1 MTSDLGFG
9 LKAARDRRVPMRK
22 QDGAERRSPGGKE
35 RKASPFTSYDD
46 FDDTGAAMPARGNEH
61 VRRKRRQNEI
71 IRGGRAMSGKSHRIS
86 RRNFMVAAAAVP
98 LVAIRTRPA
107 QAAEFEYKLATG
119 QSLTQPINTRLDQ
132 AVKRIREASGGR
144 LEIKFFPA
152 SQLGSDT
159 DLLTQ
164 IRSGGVDFLNIAGSV
179 LSTVAPIAGI
189 ANVGFA
195 FSDYGQ
201 VWNAMDGDLGKL
213 IASQIEKTGAL
224 VMAKPADN
232 TFRQISSFAKPIKTP
247 ADLAGYRIRV
257 PVSPIFTSLFKSL
270 GANPTS
276 INFNELY
283 TALQTHLVDGQE
295 NGLVTIEAGKIYEVQ
310 KYISETNHIWDPFF
324 ILGNRRSVKALP
336 DELQAIVRR
345 EFDQAAMEQRAD
357 TAKLNLTLKDQLT
370 AKGIT
375 FEVSDKEA
383 FRKGLS
389 AAGFYKEWRGKFGED
404 NWKILEAA
412 AGALA

>member
-1 MTSDLGFG
+1 MS
-9 LKAARDRRVPMRK
+9 A
-22 QDGAERRSPGGKE
+22 
-35 RKASPFTSYDD
+35 
-46 FDDTGAAMPARGNEH
+46 TGSIKGND
-61 VRRKRRQNEI
+61 
-71 IRGGRAMSGKSHRIS
+71 IS
-86 RRNFMVAAAAVP
+86 RRVFMAGVAAIP

-119 QSLTQPINTRLDQ
+119 QSLSQPINTRLDQ
-132 AVKRIREASGGR
+132 AVKRIKEASGGR

-179 LSTVAPIAGI
+179 LSTVAPVAGI

-195 FSDYGQ
+195 FSDYTQ
-201 VWNAMDGDLGKL
+201 VWNALDGDLGKL
-213 IASQIEKTGAL
+213 IATQIEKTGTL

-232 TFRQISSFAKPIKTP
+232 TFRQISSFSKPIKSP

-257 PVSPIFTSLFKSL
+257 PVSPIFTSLFNSL

-336 DELQAIVRR
+336 DELQAMVHR
-345 EFDQAAMEQRAD
+345 EFDRAAMEQRED
-357 TAKLNLTLKDQLT
+357 TSKLNLTLKDQLV

-375 FEVSDKEA
+375 FEAADKEA

-389 AAGFYKEWRGKFGED
+389 TAGFYKEWRGKFGED
-404 NWKILEAA
+404 NWKTLEAA
-412 AGALA
+412 VGSLA

>member
-1 MTSDLGFG
+1 MSDRHSIKPNSF
-9 LKAARDRRVPMRK
+9 
-22 QDGAERRSPGGKE
+22 S
-35 RKASPFTSYDD
+35 
-46 FDDTGAAMPARGNEH
+46 
-61 VRRKRRQNEI
+61 
-71 IRGGRAMSGKSHRIS
+71 IS
-86 RRNFMVAAAAVP
+86 RRALLVSAAAVP
-98 LVAIRTRPA
+98 LVAIRTGPA
-107 QAAEFEYKLATG
+107 RAAEFEYKLATG
-119 QSLTQPINTRLDQ
+119 QSLTQPINTRLEQ
-132 AVKRIREASGGR
+132 AVKRIKEASGGK

-179 LSTVAPIAGI
+179 LSTVAPVAGI

-195 FSDYGQ
+195 FSDYKQ
-201 VWNAMDGDLGKL
+201 VWGAMDGELGKL
-213 IASQIEKTGAL
+213 IATQIEKTGAL
-224 VMAKPADN
+224 VVAKPADN
-232 TFRQISSFAKPIKTP
+232 TFRQISSFSKPIKGP
-247 ADLAGYRIRV
+247 GDLAGYRIRV

-336 DELQAIVRR
+336 DDLQALVRK
-345 EFDQAAMEQRAD
+345 EFDQAAVEQRED
-357 TAKLNLTLKDQLT
+357 TAKLNLTLKDQLA
-370 AKGIT
+370 AKGIA
-375 FEVSDKEA
+375 FEQADKEA
-383 FRKGLS
+383 FRKGLTT
-389 AAGFYKEWRGKFGED
+389 AGFYKEWRGKFGED
-404 NWKILEAA
+404 NWKTLESVV
-412 AGALA
+412 GALA

>member
-1 MTSDLGFG
+1 MSNDRKPVSSPVG
-9 LKAARDRRVPMRK
+9 L
-22 QDGAERRSPGGKE
+22 
-35 RKASPFTSYDD
+35 
-46 FDDTGAAMPARGNEH
+46 
-61 VRRKRRQNEI
+61 
-71 IRGGRAMSGKSHRIS
+71 S
-86 RRNFMVAAAAVP
+86 RRAILAGAVAIP

-107 QAAEFEYKLATG
+107 RSAEFEYKLATG
-119 QSLTQPINTRLDQ
+119 QSLSQPINTRLGE
-132 AVKRIREASGGR
+132 AVARIKEASGGR
-144 LEIKFFPA
+144 LDIRFFPA

-179 LSTVAPIAGI
+179 LSTVVPVAGI

-201 VWNAMDGDLGKL
+201 VWQAMDGALGKL
-213 IASQIEKTGAL
+213 IAAQIEKTGAL
-224 VMAKPADN
+224 VVAKPADN
-232 TFRQISSFAKPIKTP
+232 TFRQITSSTKPIKTP

-270 GANPTS
+270 GASPTS

-310 KYISETNHIWDPFF
+310 KFVSETNHIWDPFF
-324 ILGNRRSVKALP
+324 ILGNRRSVSGLP
-336 DELQAIVRR
+336 EDLQALVRR
-345 EFDQAAMEQRAD
+345 EFDRAATEQRSD
-357 TAKLNLTLKDQLT
+357 TAKLNTTLKEQLI
-370 AKGIT
+370 AKGLT
-375 FEVSDKEA
+375 FESADKEA

-389 AAGFYKEWRGKFGED
+389 ASGFYKEWRGKFGED
-404 NWKILEAA
+404 NWKVLEGVV
-412 AGALA
+412 GAMA